1 MNAYL
6 ASVLEN
12 VRTKHGNEP
21 EFVQTVE
28 EVFSSIEPVI
38 EKHPEYEKVDLL
50 GRMVEPE
57 RMFTFRV
64 VWCDDNGQWHTNRGW
79 RCQFNGAIGPYKGG
93 LRFQKNVYEG
103 IIKFLGFE
111 QTFKNSLTG
120 LPIGG
125 AKGGSDFRSRRQ
137 VRRRGHALLPELHD
151 GSVSLHRTG
160 RGRPR
165 RRHGRGRP

>member
-28 EVFSSIEPVI
+28 EVLSSLEPVI

-50 GRMVEPE
+50 NRMVEPE

-79 RCQFNGAIGPYKGG
+79 RCQFTRA
-93 LRFQKNVYEG
+93 
-103 IIKFLGFE
+103 
-111 QTFKNSLTG
+111 
-120 LPIGG
+120 
-125 AKGGSDFRSRRQ
+125 ACASRRTCM
-137 VRRRGHALLPELHD
+137 RASSSSWASSRP
-151 GSVSLHRTG
+151 SRTA
-160 RGRPR
+160 
-165 RRHGRGRP
+165 

>member
-12 VRTKHGNEP
+12 VKTKHGNEP

-28 EVFSSIEPVI
+28 EVLSSLEPVI

-79 RCQFNGAIGPYKGG
+79 RCQFRLIKSVLGMG
-93 LRFQKNVYEG
+93 RFS
-103 IIKFLGFE
+103 ISPPAF
-111 QTFKNSLTG
+111 S
-120 LPIGG
+120 
-125 AKGGSDFRSRRQ
+125 
-137 VRRRGHALLPELHD
+137 
-151 GSVSLHRTG
+151 
-160 RGRPR
+160 
-165 RRHGRGRP
+165 

>member
-12 VRTKHGNEP
+12 VKTKHGNEP

-28 EVFSSIEPVI
+28 EVLSSLEPVI

-79 RCQFNGAIGPYKGG
+79 RCSSTALSAPT
-93 LRFQKNVYEG
+93 R
-103 IIKFLGFE
+103 
-111 QTFKNSLTG
+111 
-120 LPIGG
+120 
-125 AKGGSDFRSRRQ
+125 AACASRRTCTK
-137 VRRRGHALLPELHD
+137 ASLSS
-151 GSVSLHRTG
+151 SVSSRPSRTA
-160 RGRPR
+160 
-165 RRHGRGRP
+165 

>member
-28 EVFSSIEPVI
+28 EVLSSLEPVI

-50 GRMVEPE
+50 NRMVEPE

-79 RCQFNGAIGPYKGG
+79 RCQFNGAIGPYIQ
-93 LRFQKNVYEG
+93 LHIAFHVS
-103 IIKFLGFE
+103 IIEFFVLLIDFLF
-111 QTFKNSLTG
+111 
-120 LPIGG
+120 
-125 AKGGSDFRSRRQ
+125 
-137 VRRRGHALLPELHD
+137 LL
-151 GSVSLHRTG
+151 S
-160 RGRPR
+160 
-165 RRHGRGRP
+165 

>member
-93 LRFQKNVYEG
+93 CG
-103 IIKFLGFE
+103 
-111 QTFKNSLTG
+111 
-120 LPIGG
+120 
-125 AKGGSDFRSRRQ
+125 SRRTST
-137 VRRRGHALLPELHD
+137 RA
-151 GSVSLHRTG
+151 SSSSWASS
-160 RGRPR
+160 RPSKTA
-165 RRHGRGRP
+165 

>member
-64 VWCDDNGQWHTNRGW
+64 VWM
-79 RCQFNGAIGPYKGG
+79 
-93 LRFQKNVYEG
+93 
-103 IIKFLGFE
+103 
-111 QTFKNSLTG
+111 
-120 LPIGG
+120 
-125 AKGGSDFRSRRQ
+125 RRQ
-137 VRRRGHALLPELHD
+137 WQVAHQPWLPLPVQRR
-151 GSVSLHRTG
+151 HRPLQ
-160 RGRPR
+160 GRPALPAR
-165 RRHGRGRP
+165 TSTSASSSSWASSRSSRTA